1 MQITQNETNRNSRE
15 LELKENN
22 LLIQLVVIYF
32 SIHYYEFQIRIRL
45 ITASNARRSGILKG
59 L

>member
-15 LELKENN
+15 LKLKENN

-32 SIHYYEFQIRIRL
+32 SIHYYEF
-45 ITASNARRSGILKG
+45 
-59 L
+59 